1 MRFILVL
8 IFVMFSPLAFGDDNA
23 AGGGGN
29 GNSGQ
34 QQQQQTDKG
43 NTVTLSKEEYDRLM
57 AGQKKDDKK
66 DPPNPKDDKKDP
78 LLDKVDQDNRNK
90 EKAKDQERQMEGAL
104 NFILSSDKFIK
115 ENETVLPKNVS
126 EIFAAAA
133 KEKYDSKLD
142 QANATKA
149 ALVKSFFDVQAN
161 LDELT
166 PNQKEQ
172 VQDYLKL
179 SPQARQEQ
187 AAAIYNNIFEP
198 TLAAMKRIKKAE
210 QLAKAGSG
218 AIDGTDSDKAFR
230 DRMIKGANAHYL
242 GVKA

>member
-8 IFVMFSPLAFGDDNA
+8 IFVMFSPLAFGDTPPANPPQNPPA
-23 AGGGGN
+23 NPAPEV
-29 GNSGQ
+29 
-34 QQQQQTDKG
+34 KG
-43 NTVTLSKEEYDRLM
+43 NMVTLSKEEYDRLM
-57 AGQKKDDKK
+57 SGKKPPTPK
-66 DPPNPKDDKKDP
+66 DPPPNPKDDP
-78 LLDKVDQDNRNK
+78 ILTQVELDNRNK

-142 QANATKA
+142 QANAIKA